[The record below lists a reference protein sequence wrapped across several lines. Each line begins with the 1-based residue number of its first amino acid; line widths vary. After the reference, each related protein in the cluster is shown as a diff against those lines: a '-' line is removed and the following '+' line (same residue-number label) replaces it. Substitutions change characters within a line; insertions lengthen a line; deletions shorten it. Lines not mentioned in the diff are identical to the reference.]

1 MNINQIND
9 FGISLAI
16 IKKMIIIK
24 QQENHTGLG
33 LSPYS

>member
-16 IKKMIIIK
+16 IKKMIIK